1 MKKNIT
7 TDDLAIIINAGFS
20 DVDKRF
26 EQVDKRLDR
35 LEINARE
42 VNNRLSNI
50 SREIMEI
57 HKHIVYRDEFDDL
70 MDRVK
75 YLELKLGIESGK

>member
-7 TDDLAIIINAGFS
+7 TDDLAIMINAGFGA
-20 DVDKRF
+20 
-26 EQVDKRLDR
+26 VDKRLDGVDR
-35 LEINARE
+35 RLDKLEINAHE

-50 SREIMEI
+50 GREIMEI

-70 MDRVK
+70 AGRVK